1 MRIHRCTRDSETILA
16 GARDPVVS
24 KIVNKAE
31 LLRRTRAAKAAGK
44 TVVHCHGCFDIVH
57 PGHVRYLE
65 FAARQGDLLVVSLT
79 GDSQIVKGDQRPY
92 IPEELRAESLAALSA
107 IDFVCINRHPT
118 ACELLSE
125 TQPDIYVKGREY
137 EHSNDP
143 GFAAERDIVAGYG
156 GRVLFSS
163 GDVVFSSSRLIE
175 TMGQDPTLENE
186 RLTLFSRRHTIDRTS
201 THRLLNAFRNLNV
214 LVVGD
219 IVLDRYVLCDATDLA
234 GDAPMMSLTQQEERI
249 YIGGAGIVAQ
259 HAAGLGAKVHLLST
273 IANDETSHQTERT
286 LARAGVRPFLIQRR
300 SEIPQKTRFLVDT
313 SKLLRVD
320 RGESHPL
327 DSVADQQAADWVAS
341 QTVPFDAVIFCD
353 LGYGVITRGLLD
365 RLYELWRRRQPIL
378 AASVAGPRANL
389 LQFRKADLLCPTERH
404 LRSSLHDFGRG
415 LASVA
420 WDAMDRTQAKHM
432 IVTIGKKGLV
442 TFDRQTQDARSPQ
455 WRGRLRS
462 EYLPALARRTID
474 PLGCGDTLLT
484 ASTLAMAAGGSLM
497 QSAYIGSAAAAVAI
511 ERLGNVPIDL
521 DTLLGWLHQRIELT
535 PAAQAQPR
543 KPVRFKVTSRDD
555 PGPSRLIDRMPM
567 IPTTDEF

>member
-1 MRIHRCTRDSETILA
+1 
-16 GARDPVVS
+16 VS

-31 LLRRTRAAKAAGK
+31 LLRRTRAAKAVGK
-44 TVVHCHGCFDIVH
+44 TVVHCHGCFDMVH

-92 IPEELRAESLAALSA
+92 IPEELRAENLAALAAVSL
-107 IDFVCINRHPT
+107 VTINRHPT

-125 TQPDIYVKGREY
+125 MRPDIYVKGREY
-137 EHSNDP
+137 EHNSDP

-175 TMGQDPTLENE
+175 TMEQDLTLENE
-186 RLTLFSRRHTIDRTS
+186 RLTLFNRRHAIDRANID
-201 THRLLNAFRNLNV
+201 RLLGAFSDLNV
-214 LVVGD
+214 LVIGD
-219 IVLDRYVLCDATDLA
+219 LVLDRYVLCDATDLA
-234 GDAPMMSLTQQEERI
+234 SEAPMMSLTQQEERV
-249 YIGGAGIVAQ
+249 YVGGAGIVAQ
-259 HAAGLGAKVHLLST
+259 HVAGLGAKVYLLSA
-273 IANDETSHQTERT
+273 IANDETSQQTERT
-286 LARAGVRPFLIQRR
+286 LARAGVRPFLIQCR
-300 SEIPQKTRFLVDT
+300 SEMPQKTRYLVDT

-327 DSVADQQAADWVAS
+327 DSVAGQQAADWVAS
-341 QTVPFDAVIFCD
+341 QSVPFDAVIFCD

-365 RLYELWRRRQPIL
+365 RLYELWRHPQPIL

-389 LQFRKADLLCPTERH
+389 LQFSRIDLLCPTERQ

-420 WDAMDRTQAKHM
+420 WDAMDRTQARHM
-432 IVTIGKKGLV
+432 LVTLGKKGLV
-442 TFDRQTQDARSPQ
+442 TFDRQSQDDRSPE

-462 EYLPALARRTID
+462 EYLPALARHTID
-474 PLGCGDTLLT
+474 PLGCGDALLT
-484 ASTLAMAAGGSLM
+484 AATLAMATGGSLM
-497 QSAYIGSAAAAVAI
+497 QAAYVGSAAAAVAI

-521 DTLLGWLHQRIELT
+521 ETLLGWLHQRVELT
-535 PAAQAQPR
+535 PSAQAQPR
-543 KPVRFKVTSRDD
+543 KPVRFKVTGRDD
-555 PGPSRLIDRMPM
+555 PGLSRPLFRQPV
-567 IPTTDEF
+567 IPTAHEL